1 MTSKEPSRLVDLGID
16 TGSFESHAPNTIIHE
31 LLNINLKP
39 CVLFIKWPV
48 LPTIVKD
55 SASQLSFSTLAQN
68 WVNELCQYLEDVEV
82 NFGDAVPA
90 SSLQEWYSHTLKR
103 LREADPKQYLFD
115 PTIFLARLLI
125 HLRSTL
131 QNVNHFDINGAT
143 KSGGPV
149 FVPLCF
155 IRSWKREF
163 ISKLNEDL
171 TTLCQFV
178 AD

>member
-1 MTSKEPSRLVDLGID
+1 ME
-16 TGSFESHAPNTIIHE
+16 TGSFEGHAPNTVIHE

-39 CVLFIKWPV
+39 CVLFIKWPT
-48 LPTIVKD
+48 LPTLVKD
-55 SASQLSFSTLAQN
+55 SASQMSFSVLAQN
-68 WVNELCQYLEDVEV
+68 WVNDLAQFLEDVEM

-90 SSLQEWYSHTLKR
+90 SSFQEWYSRTLKR

-131 QNVNHFDINGAT
+131 QTVNHFDINGAT

-155 IRSWKREF
+155 IRSWKKDF
-163 ISKLNEDL
+163 LSKLNEDL
-171 TTLCQFV
+171 TVLRGFV
-178 AD
+178 AN